1 MPDSPGGG
9 AVGIAGVCRVSEE
22 KAACASSDDRD
33 TFTMWFSGES
43 ASPPRKQIEH
53 WFSLSDSDRA
63 TGSGDDAVA
72 FALDSEATVD
82 ADGDDDDDDGSEEDS
97 DSEEIFSS
105 CAVAGLAVAPGEE
118 AAVDFDGSGAI
129 LLRTMKAR

>member
-33 TFTMWFSGES
+33 TFTMWFRGES

-63 TGSGDDAVA
+63 TGSGDNAVG

-82 ADGDDDDDDGSEEDS
+82 ADDDNDGSEEDR

-105 CAVAGLAVAPGEE
+105 CAVAGLEVAPGEE